1 MTFDKV
7 NMLANL
13 FEDEIRD
20 ENKIFQKY
28 LIPVVES
35 ILITI
40 YY

>member
-1 MTFDKV
+1 
-7 NMLANL
+7 MLANL
-13 FEDEIRD
+13 FEYEIRD

-28 LIPVVES
+28 LIPVVGR